1 MFGELIALL
10 TAFLWSGTSFAF
22 TEAAKRIGSL
32 QLNVTR
38 MMLALVFLFIIILS
52 LNFSLKLSSS
62 QYYFLIASGFAGLVF
77 GDTFLFKSFQLIGA
91 RLGMLLMAL
100 VPAFSAILAY
110 LFLCEEL
117 SFASILGIV
126 VTLSGIIIVV
136 VEKDSDSKSI
146 FQISKLGILF
156 GIFGAIGQAS
166 GLVLAKNA
174 FEIGDVNG
182 FVAAFIRLFSAVI
195 IILPVTLLLKKFRNP
210 FKLFRK
216 DVVAFKA
223 TVTGTILG
231 PVLGI
236 TFSLIAIA
244 NAKIG
249 IASTLMSTMPVIML
263 PISRYYYKEKLSWR
277 SIAGATIAVTGVAIL
292 FLK

>member
-1 MFGELIALL
+1 MTGNQRTAVTTHFIWLSLL
-10 TAFLWSGTSFAF
+10 T
-22 TEAAKRIGSL
+22 
-32 QLNVTR
+32 
-38 MMLALVFLFIIILS
+38 LS
-52 LNFSLKLSSS
+52 LIYLFSFNFSLKLSSI
-62 QYYFLIASGFAGLVF
+62 QFYFLVASGFAGLVF
-77 GDTFLFKSFQLIGA
+77 GDTFLFKSFRLIGA

-100 VPAFSAILAY
+100 VPAFSAVLAY
-110 LFLCEEL
+110 LFLNEEL
-117 SFASILGIV
+117 SAVSILGIV
-126 VTLSGIIIVV
+126 VTLTGIIIVV
-136 VEKDSDSKSI
+136 VEKNSFSKSI
-146 FQISKLGILF
+146 FQISKAGILF

-174 FEIGDVNG
+174 FEISDING

-195 IILPVTLLLKKFRNP
+195 LILPVTLLLKRFKNP
-210 FKLFRK
+210 FKLFKK

-223 TVTGTILG
+223 TITGTILG

-263 PISRYYYKEKLSWR
+263 PISRYYYR
-277 SIAGATIAVTGVAIL
+277 SEEHTSEL
-292 FLK
+292 QSH